1 MKFSRSRD
9 NVCQLT
15 SRVMY
20 PVVIWRD
27 RGEEDQP
34 DVLPGEFRVVCL
46 FENFIGDLFVTKFC
60 GTSCDKLNFWIPTPF
75 IFD

>member
-20 PVVIWRD
+20 PVVIGRD

-34 DVLPGEFRVVCL
+34 DVLPGELILICL
-46 FENFIGDLFVTKFC
+46 FENFIGALFVTKFV
-60 GTSCDKLNFWIPTPF
+60 GRVATS
-75 IFD
+75 

>member
-9 NVCQLT
+9 NICQLT

-20 PVVIWRD
+20 PVVIGRD

-34 DVLPGEFRVVCL
+34 DILPGESRVGSCL
-46 FENFIGDLFVTKFC
+46 FAHCNCTGDLSVIRK
-60 GTSCDKLNFWIPTPF
+60 
-75 IFD
+75 